1 MIAVIARLHVA
12 EGSEVAFEEVMG
24 NLIDQVRANE
34 PGNHL
39 YTMCRDEDG
48 NYVMLELYDTA
59 EDIDDHGR
67 SEHFKAAG
75 AGFRGL
81 MSGAPEIQRLEVIKG

>member
-12 EGSEVAFEEVMG
+12 PGKEAAFEEVMG

-34 PGNHL
+34 PGNHM

-59 EDIDDHGR
+59 EDIDAHGR

-81 MSGAPEIQRLEVIKG
+81 MTGAPEIQRLEVIKG

>member
-12 EGSEVAFEEVMG
+12 EGKEAAFEAHMS

-34 PGNHL
+34 PGNRM

-48 NYVMLELYDTA
+48 NYLMLELYDTQ
-59 EDIDDHGR
+59 EDLDAHGKT
-67 SEHFKAAG
+67 EHFRAAG
-75 AGFRGL
+75 PGFAGL
-81 MSGAPEIQRLEVIKG
+81 MTGAPEIERLQVIKQ

>member
-12 EGSEVAFEEVMG
+12 PGKEAAFEEVMG
-24 NLIDQVRANE
+24 SLIDQVRANE

-39 YTMCRDEDG
+39 FTMCRDEDG

-59 EDIDDHGR
+59 EDIDAHGR

-81 MSGAPEIQRLEVIKG
+81 MTGAPEIQRLEVVKG